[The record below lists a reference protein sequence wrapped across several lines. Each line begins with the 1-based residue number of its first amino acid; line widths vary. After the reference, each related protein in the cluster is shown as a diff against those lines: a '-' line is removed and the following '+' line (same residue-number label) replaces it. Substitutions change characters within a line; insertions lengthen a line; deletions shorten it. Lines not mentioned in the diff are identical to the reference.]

1 MGNQNGG
8 ADKEYRCVPLES
20 EGLLGL
26 NLIQIKILLNPGGR
40 RIKPP

>member
-1 MGNQNGG
+1 MDNQNGG
-8 ADKEYRCVPLES
+8 ADKEYGCVPLES
-20 EGLLGL
+20 EGLGL